1 MRKRKMLIA
10 LVGGLALALP
20 CAAALAGPWDGAKGK
35 AGKRADRDPAQ
46 VTILSA
52 GKGRLGVSLLEI
64 SPELRVHLGAPRDRG
79 ALINTL
85 RADSPAARAGI
96 AVGDV
101 VTEVDG
107 DPVEGA
113 AQVLAAMSDR
123 KKGDSVNLALVRN
136 GKAMTVSARMEED
149 PGSVDLTPP
158 DAWRDLDRSFQFG
171 MPGAGTAD
179 RGLRRDL
186 DRAEKRIQ
194 ELEKRL
200 DTLEHTR

>member
-1 MRKRKMLIA
+1 MRKRTMLIA

-20 CAAALAGPWDGAKGK
+20 GAAVLAGPWDGAKGK
-35 AGKRADRDPAQ
+35 AGKRVDRDPAG
-46 VTILSA
+46 VTILAA
-52 GKGRLGVSLLEI
+52 GKGRLGISLVEI

-79 ALINTL
+79 ALINTV
-85 RADSPAARAGI
+85 RSDSPAARAGI

-107 DPVEGA
+107 DAVEGA

-123 KKGDSVNLALVRN
+123 KKGESVNIALVRN
-136 GKAMTVSARMEED
+136 GKAMTVSARMDQD
-149 PGSVDLTPP
+149 PGSVDATP

-171 MPGAGTAD
+171 MPGAGATD
-179 RGLRRDL
+179 RSLRRDL

-200 DTLEHTR
+200 DKLDHTR